1 MSPFRSTFAFSTC
14 AAAAAFIAAGAAI
27 SRLIAITRLDPTRLS
42 TSSMTLLPA
51 ARACALLSAR
61 PTAAAATAAASTEGS
76 SSAQSPSWS
85 ARSVH
90 ASASAFP
97 SPLIFPASS
106 TILSATTGRVFS
118 RPAAMAQAS
127 SAPAAAARTEGFE
140 SPICRVISPAS
151 PWPWRR
157 SATAGPIAAA
167 ALPAIASAFAA
178 RILLLSANRFP
189 SAGIRSPVLGAMRNP
204 ASARMPP
211 THSTAA
217 ARFFQLASPMS
228 AMSFSVTSAETSA
241 RGRPS
246 LATGTEEPLEPPLE
260 LFRTTRV
267 TFSVTSNGFL
277 ANSTSTA
284 FICASLSSPR
294 KSRKPGPTPA
304 CMAPSA
310 FAAAALHAGFV
321 RPSDALHQSMTCGMP
336 QACTPNSPRREA
348 QKRSASEVTLGFLW
362 LSALRR
368 RRAKTND
375 GPSASETLV
384 NAFAP
389 GPRSLTSASF
399 SATAT
404 TTRAPSRSENAGA
417 LAASDPS
424 ASNALPNTWK
434 FLSSNPGVAASA
446 RTVCSAAA
454 SHADG
459 DIASMA
465 SATVAM
471 PARRSFQAPDASCRE
486 TSAP

>member
-1 MSPFRSTFAFSTC
+1 
-14 AAAAAFIAAGAAI
+14 
-27 SRLIAITRLDPTRLS
+27 
-42 TSSMTLLPA
+42 MTLPPA

-76 SSAQSPSWS
+76 SSAQSPATS

-106 TILSATTGRVFS
+106 NILSATTGRVFS
-118 RPAAMAQAS
+118 RPAAMTQAS

-189 SAGIRSPVLGAMRNP
+189 SAGIKSPVLGAMRNP
-204 ASARMPP
+204 AEARMPP
-211 THSTAA
+211 TASTAA

-246 LATGTEEPLEPPLE
+246 PETGTEEELEPLE
-260 LFRTTRV
+260 LFRTVRV
-267 TFSVTSNGFL
+267 TFSVTSNGL
-277 ANSTSTA
+277 RANSTSST

-336 QACTPNSPRREA
+336 QACTPNSPSREA

-362 LSALRR
+362 PSALRR

-399 SATAT
+399 SATAA
-404 TTRAPSRSENAGA
+404 TTRAPSRSENAGDF
-417 LAASDPS
+417 AASEPS